1 MDSITQ
7 IVLGAGVGELILG
20 RKLGNR
26 AMVWGGIAGTIP
38 DLDVLSSPFMTAAE
52 SLHAHRGFSHSIF
65 FVLLAPLVYSFVL
78 TKLYKNDFYL
88 SRPWKN
94 LVLICGILGCVLVG
108 LLPPVIA
115 IFSTDSFWKWPISA
129 MGLGL
134 GIILL
139 RRFWQHYYKDETP
152 VSHVTFKQWYIF
164 FFWTTITHP
173 ILDCFTVYGTQLFA
187 PISDVRISWDNISVA
202 DPLYTLLFGIP
213 LIVAAFYK
221 RIEKKRLVITL
232 LGIAMSSMYM
242 NASFFNKNHV
252 NKVMTSSLS
261 KKGIGYSRFM
271 NNPSILNNILWS
283 GTVETQDHFL
293 LGQYSL
299 FDKEAKM
306 LFQEI
311 PKNHHL
317 LAAAKEDDFDMNTIK
332 WFSKGYY
339 AAMLRK
345 DGRLQVNDM
354 RYGTFGGDGNGE
366 DDYIFKFV
374 LEKDSSG
381 YYHIDPASQR
391 PTNNNMQSAFKA
403 MFIRMRGN

>member
-7 IVLGAGVGELILG
+7 IVLAAGVGELILG

-65 FVLLAPLVYSFVL
+65 FAMLAPLAYSYVL

-88 SRPWKN
+88 SRSWKN

-108 LLPPVIA
+108 FLPTMIA
-115 IFSTDSFWKWPISA
+115 VFSMDSFWKWPISLL
-129 MGLGL
+129 GLGL
-134 GIILL
+134 GFVLFK
-139 RRFWQHYYKDETP
+139 RFWQHYYKDETP
-152 VSHVTFKQWYIF
+152 ISHVTFKQWYIF

-187 PISDVRISWDNISVA
+187 PISDIRISWDNISVA

-213 LIVAAFYK
+213 LVVGAFYK
-221 RIEKKRLVITL
+221 RSDKKRMVFTM
-232 LGIAMSSMYM
+232 LGIALSTMYM
-242 NASFFNKNHV
+242 NATFFNKNHV
-252 NKVMTSSLS
+252 KKVMTSSL
-261 KKGIGYSRFM
+261 KAQQTTYTRVM

-317 LAAAKEDDFDMNTIK
+317 LSEVKADDFDVNTIK

-339 AAMLRK
+339 AAMYRK

-354 RYGTFGGDGNGE
+354 RYGTFGGDGMGE

-391 PTNNNMQSAFKA
+391 PAGNNMQSAFKA
-403 MFIRMRGN
+403 LFERLKGI

>member
-65 FVLLAPLVYSFVL
+65 YALLAPLVYSFVL

-88 SRPWKN
+88 RRSWKN

-108 LLPPVIA
+108 LLPSVIA
-115 IFSTDSFWKWPISA
+115 IFSTDSFWKWPISV

-134 GIILL
+134 GIVLL

-152 VSHVTFKQWYIF
+152 VSLVTFKQWYIF

-213 LIVAAFYK
+213 LILAAFYK
-221 RIEKKRLVITL
+221 RIEKKRLVITVI
-232 LGIAMSSMYM
+232 GIVLSTMYM
-242 NASFFNKNHV
+242 NASFFNKNRV
-252 NKVMTSSLS
+252 NNVMTSSL
-261 KKGIGYSRFM
+261 KAQQTTYTRFM

-317 LAAAKEDDFDMNTIK
+317 LSEVKADDFDVYTIK

-339 AAMLRK
+339 AAMYRK

-354 RYGTFGGDGNGE
+354 RYGTFGGDGMGE

-381 YYHIDPASQR
+381 YYHIDPSSQR
-391 PTNNNMQSAFKA
+391 PANNNMQNAFKA